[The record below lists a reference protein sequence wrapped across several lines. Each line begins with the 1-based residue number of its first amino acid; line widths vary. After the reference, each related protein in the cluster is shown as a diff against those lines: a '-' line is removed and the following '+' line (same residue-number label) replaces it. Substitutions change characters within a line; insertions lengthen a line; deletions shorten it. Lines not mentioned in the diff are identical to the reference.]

1 MGICPKHSIF
11 LQGGCNGK
19 DLCARKAQRWK
30 RGRRTPLEIVA
41 VTGVDLKVYHSH
53 IRKTE
58 VEHIAADLGAEI
70 VYLPRG
76 EGEGSGGGDHGAGR
90 KRRQGGGRQGGQE

>member
-1 MGICPKHSIF
+1 MGKIF
-11 LQGGCNGK
+11 VRERRNVGK
-19 DLCARKAQRWK
+19 GAGMPRF
-30 RGRRTPLEIVA
+30 EIVA

-53 IRKTE
+53 IRKGE

-76 EGEGSGGGDHGAGR
+76 EGEGEGEGQHNGGR
-90 KRRQGGGRQGGQE
+90 RRRQGGGRQREQE

>member
-1 MGICPKHSIF
+1 MGKIF
-11 LQGGCNGK
+11 VRERRNVGK
-19 DLCARKAQRWK
+19 GAGVPRF
-30 RGRRTPLEIVA
+30 EIVA

-76 EGEGSGGGDHGAGR
+76 EGEGGGGGDHGGGR
-90 KRRQGGGRQGGQE
+90 KRRQGGGRRREQE